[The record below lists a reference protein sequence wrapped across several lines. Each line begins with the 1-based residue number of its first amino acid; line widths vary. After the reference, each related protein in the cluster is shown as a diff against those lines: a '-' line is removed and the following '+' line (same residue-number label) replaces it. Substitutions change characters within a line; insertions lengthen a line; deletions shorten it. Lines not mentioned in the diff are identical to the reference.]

1 MKSYTVEAGLC
12 ACPGQPHRVA
22 PTNRMPACLA
32 ILLAVFS
39 LSCGSKSPEESQADK
54 PEPNAVVTSVADDV
68 AVTVNGVDILR
79 SEVEKLIKLQLDAV
93 AEQARQQ
100 PPQVL
105 AQIAEQFRQE
115 TLEQLI
121 RRQLLDGKIQ
131 QANIIVT
138 DEEVMS
144 QIEEIAS
151 AQELSVEDFFKTLE
165 QYGSSAEEIK
175 KDVRRGLSRNK
186 FMETQWAGKINVTED
201 DAKKYY
207 DENAQRFN
215 VPEQVRVSH
224 ILIIPESGADPNEA
238 KAKARVKSE
247 ELLKQIKGGAD
258 FAELARTNSSCPSAP
273 DGGDLNFFP
282 RGKTTPAFEKVAFEL
297 EIGQISDLV
306 ETEYGYHIIKATDHK
321 DPSVVSFE
329 QAKDK
334 IITRLTEQKQ
344 TAFAENYLKKLKSE
358 AEIVYP
364 SGQ

>member
-1 MKSYTVEAGLC
+1 MNC
-12 ACPGQPHRVA
+12 R
-22 PTNRMPACLA
+22 
-32 ILLAVFS
+32 
-39 LSCGSKSPEESQADK
+39 SKSTEESQADK

-79 SEVEKLIKLQLDAV
+79 SEVEKLIRPQLDAV

-105 AQIAEQFRQE
+105 AQIAAQFRQE

-151 AQELSVEDFFKTLE
+151 AQELSVEDFFKTME
-165 QYGSSAEEIK
+165 QYGNSAEEIK
-175 KDVRRGLSRNK
+175 EDVRRGLSRNK
-186 FMETQWAGKINVTED
+186 FMEIQWAGKINVTED
-201 DAKKYY
+201 DAKQYY
-207 DENAQRFN
+207 DEKPERFR

-224 ILIIPESGADPNEA
+224 ILITPESGADPNEA
-238 KAKARVKSE
+238 KVKARIKSE
-247 ELLKQIKGGAD
+247 DLHKQIKDGAD
-258 FAELARTNSSCPSAP
+258 FAELARANSSCPSAP

-282 RGKTTPAFEKVAFEL
+282 RGKTTPAFEKVAFDL
-297 EIGQISDLV
+297 EAGQISDVV
-306 ETEYGYHIIKATDHK
+306 ETEYGYHIIKATGHK
-321 DPSVVSFE
+321 DPSVISFE
-329 QAKDK
+329 RAKDR
-334 IITRLTEQKQ
+334 IIAQLTAQKQ
-344 TAFAENYLKKLKSE
+344 SAFAENFLKTLKAE

-364 SGQ
+364 TGQ